1 MPLCRWIDPVAPR
14 LRSASSYKHWGTGD
28 DGKEPIDPLKQCGVS
43 HYNLTYD
50 GAWGWAG
57 ELCTEPR
64 VFICKM
70 ASEWLPLVQRLL
82 SCLSAILLGC

>member
-1 MPLCRWIDPVAPR
+1 MAPR
-14 LRSASSYKHWGTGD
+14 LRSASTYKHWGTGD
-28 DGKEPIDPLKQCGVS
+28 DGREPVDPLKQCGVS

-64 VFICKM
+64 VFICKIS
-70 ASEWLPLVQRLL
+70 SECPPWCRGCIPV
-82 SCLSAILLGC
+82 CL